1 VRDLAAMRA
10 LAGGGGGGE
19 QVVDAR
25 PAPRFA
31 GAVPEPRA
39 GVRSGHMPGSR
50 SLPASQACRAHIET
64 PQRLC
69 WGLCGS
75 GVLLPAACVRLARH
89 SGEVHSPFAR
99 S

>member
-1 VRDLAAMRA
+1 MRA

-31 GAVPEPRA
+31 GAAPEPRA

-50 SLPASQACRAHIET
+50 SLPASQVGEVPVLVGMSASALST
-64 PQRLC
+64 PQRAFHQR
-69 WGLCGS
+69 G
-75 GVLLPAACVRLARH
+75 
-89 SGEVHSPFAR
+89 
-99 S
+99 

>member
-1 VRDLAAMRA
+1 MRA

-50 SLPASQACRAHIET
+50 SLPASQARRARIES

-69 WGLCGS
+69 RGLCRAWGP
-75 GVLLPAACVRLARH
+75 PASCLRAPRQTQW
-89 SGEVHSPFAR
+89 
-99 S
+99 